1 MSLLLFRPLII
12 NDASCSFELPR
23 IRLENPDSLQELPS
37 PIAHMVLQ
45 CQLGRAICKIPGVAS
60 GLLSPAQAE
69 TIEQEVEKWLS
80 SFPPAYRVADPDTQ
94 WDEDYQYVVLQRCQ
108 LHVVGYM
115 TMLAPLKGFL
125 TKVWDLDSPDA
136 EIRFRA
142 TAVLISLSLM
152 DASQR
157 LFNCIFPANAKFH
170 FATFL
175 IFDTASFLC
184 SAVIRD
190 STRTLPQREKV
201 IEAIRLALGFMEQ
214 LSRLTKSGAICFAI
228 LGRLV
233 AKLALSP
240 EERII
245 LQSLSPEGPG
255 SGLELSETLP
265 SVSSGSPGETSSFSV
280 VSTTLE
286 TFSGVPDTYNPLDW
300 VIPGMEATQ
309 NLNLSDLTDIGFGE
323 LNQIWDWENLDLSFD
338 FFSPVAT

>member
-1 MSLLLFRPLII
+1 
-12 NDASCSFELPR
+12 
-23 IRLENPDSLQELPS
+23 
-37 PIAHMVLQ
+37 MVLQ
-45 CQLGRAICKIPGVAS
+45 CQLGRAICKIPGVAG

-69 TIEQEVEKWLS
+69 TIQQEVEKWFD
-80 SFPPAYRVADPDTQ
+80 SFAPAYHVADPDMQ
-94 WDEDYQYVVLQRCQ
+94 WDEDYQYVDLQRRQ
-108 LHVVGYM
+108 LHVIGYM

-125 TKVWDLDSPDA
+125 TKDWDQGSPDA
-136 EIRFRA
+136 EIRLRA
-142 TAVLISLSLM
+142 TAVFISLRLM

-201 IEAIRLALGFMEQ
+201 IETIRLALGLMEK

-240 EERII
+240 EERLM
-245 LQSLSPEGPG
+245 LQPLSLEGQA
-255 SGLELSETLP
+255 
-265 SVSSGSPGETSSFSV
+265 
-280 VSTTLE
+280 
-286 TFSGVPDTYNPLDW
+286 LDW
-300 VIPGMEATQ
+300 NFLKLYHP
-309 NLNLSDLTDIGFGE
+309 
-323 LNQIWDWENLDLSFD
+323 
-338 FFSPVAT
+338 